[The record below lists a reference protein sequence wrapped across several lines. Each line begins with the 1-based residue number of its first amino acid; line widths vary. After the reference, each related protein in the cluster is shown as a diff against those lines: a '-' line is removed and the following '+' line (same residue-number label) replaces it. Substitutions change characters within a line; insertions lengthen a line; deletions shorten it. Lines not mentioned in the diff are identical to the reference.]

1 MSEKMKKFLGIIAFL
16 GLPTPCTVFSGYMH
30 HKKILKGF
38 FQHIRKFTKQNFNKI
53 FFELC
58 PPLVPLFNAV
68 IRIKGF
74 SETASIKCP

>member
-58 PPLVPLFNAV
+58 TPLVPLCKSWHVCIAYDMV
-68 IRIKGF
+68 WEK
-74 SETASIKCP
+74 

>member
-38 FQHIRKFTKQNFNKI
+38 FQHIRKFTSSQ
-53 FFELC
+53 
-58 PPLVPLFNAV
+58 VQ
-68 IRIKGF
+68 
-74 SETASIKCP
+74 